1 MEISLLANLIRGGRV
16 DYMSGKSFVVTSGK
30 GGVGK
35 TTVTANLGAALATRG
50 NKVCVIDADIGLRN
64 LDVVM
69 GLENRIV
76 YDLVD
81 VVEGTCRPKQA
92 LIKHKKAEGLF
103 LLPASQTRNK
113 EAVVPDQMK
122 ELIGKLKN
130 EESFDYILVDSPAG
144 IERGFRN
151 AIAGV
156 DEALIITTPEVSAIR
171 DADRII
177 GLLQAAEMYEPK
189 LIINRLSLEMVKKG
203 DMMDQDDI
211 IDILSIS
218 LLGIIPED
226 EEIVVSTNFG
236 TPIVFSENSK
246 SAGAFRRIARR
257 IEGEDVP
264 ISPAGEI
271 EEGLMVRFKRLLG
284 FNRKGPEHV

>member
-1 MEISLLANLIRGGRV
+1 MAGR
-16 DYMSGKSFVVTSGK
+16 SFVITSGK

-35 TTVTANLGAALATRG
+35 TTITANLGAALALRG

-81 VVEGTCRPKQA
+81 VVEGSCRPKQA

-122 ELIGKLKN
+122 DLMAKLKN
-130 EESFDYILVDSPAG
+130 EESFDYVFVDSPAG

-156 DEALIITTPEVSAIR
+156 DEALIVTTPEVSAIR

-177 GLLQAAEMYEPK
+177 GLLQAAEMYEPR

-226 EEIVVSTNFG
+226 ENIVVSTNIG
-236 TPIVFSENSK
+236 APIVLSENSRA
-246 SAGAFRRIARR
+246 AGAFRRIARR

-264 ISPAGEI
+264 ISPTGEI
-271 EEGLMVRFKRLLG
+271 EEGLVARFKKLLG
-284 FNRKGPEHV
+284 LTRKEPENV

>member
-1 MEISLLANLIRGGRV
+1 
-16 DYMSGKSFVVTSGK
+16 
-30 GGVGK
+30 
-35 TTVTANLGAALATRG
+35 
-50 NKVCVIDADIGLRN
+50 
-64 LDVVM
+64 
-69 GLENRIV
+69 
-76 YDLVD
+76 
-81 VVEGTCRPKQA
+81 
-92 LIKHKKAEGLF
+92 
-103 LLPASQTRNK
+103 
-113 EAVVPDQMK
+113 MK

-151 AIAGV
+151 AIAGA
-156 DEALIITTPEVSAIR
+156 DESLIITTPEVSAIR

>member
-1 MEISLLANLIRGGRV
+1 MAGR
-16 DYMSGKSFVVTSGK
+16 SFVVTSGK

-35 TTVTANLGAALATRG
+35 TTVTANLGTALALRG
-50 NKVCVIDADIGLRN
+50 KRVCVIDSDIGLRN

-92 LIKHKKAEGLF
+92 LIKHKRAEGLF

-113 EAVVPDQMK
+113 EAVMPDQMK
-122 ELIGKLKN
+122 DLIAKLKD
-130 EESFDYILVDSPAG
+130 EEQFDYVLIDSPAG
-144 IERGFRN
+144 IERGFKN
-151 AIAGV
+151 AIAGA
-156 DEALIITTPEVSAIR
+156 DEALIVTTPEVSAIR

-211 IDILSIS
+211 IDILAIN
-218 LLGIIPED
+218 LLGIIPNDED
-226 EEIVVSTNFG
+226 IVVSTNEG
-236 TPIVFSENSK
+236 VPIVISDADNSG
-246 SAGAFRRIARR
+246 SAGAFRRIAKR
-257 IEGEDVP
+257 IEGENVP
-264 ISPAGEI
+264 IWGTDETQ
-271 EEGLMVRFKRLLG
+271 GLMARFKKFFG
-284 FNRKGPEHV
+284 FE